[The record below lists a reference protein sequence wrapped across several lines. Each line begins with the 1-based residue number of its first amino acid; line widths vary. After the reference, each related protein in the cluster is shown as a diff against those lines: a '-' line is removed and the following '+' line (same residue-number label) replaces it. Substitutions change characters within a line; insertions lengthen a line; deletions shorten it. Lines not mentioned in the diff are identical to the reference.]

1 MTKTSI
7 ILGGGA
13 AGFFA
18 AVNTARLNPDQRVII
33 LEKSNKLLAKVRVSG
48 GGRCNVT
55 HACFDAGLLSKNYP
69 RGEKALR
76 QAFARF
82 AATDTVVWF
91 SERGVQLKTEADGR
105 MFPVTDNSQTII
117 DCLLREAEKYNVEI
131 RLQTEVTGIT
141 REDELFVL
149 QLADGKAMQCNNLL
163 MATGGHP
170 KAAGYDLLRSLG
182 HRIAEPV
189 PSLFTFNMPGDPVR
203 ELMGVSVEKALVKI
217 PGLKAGQE
225 GPLLIT
231 HWGMSGP
238 AILKSSAW
246 GARVL
251 NDAGYRFDAR
261 VTWVQGQSEQQWRD
275 ALNRFREQ
283 EKHKQVSNAN
293 PFPIPKRLWD
303 FFTWRAGMDAGL
315 RWADVSNKQLNR
327 LLEMLL
333 NDTYRVEGKT
343 TFKEEFVTC
352 GGVELN
358 EVDFKTMES
367 RVVPHLYFA
376 GEVLDI
382 DGVTGGFNF
391 QAAWTTGM
399 IAAHAMANA

>member
-1 MTKTSI
+1 MGKTSI

-18 AVNTARLNPDQRVII
+18 AINTARLNPDQQVII
-33 LEKSNKLLAKVRVSG
+33 LEKSNKLLSKVRVSG

-55 HACFDAGLLSKNYP
+55 HACFDAGLLVKNYP

-82 AATDTVVWF
+82 AATDAVVWF
-91 SERGVQLKTEADGR
+91 QERGVQLKTEADGR

-117 DCLLREAEKYNVEI
+117 DCLLREAAHYKVDI
-131 RLQTEVTGIT
+131 RMHTEVTGIT
-141 REDELFVL
+141 TENGQFTL
-149 QLADGKAMQCNNLL
+149 QLADGQTLQCDNLL
-163 MATGGHP
+163 IATGGHP
-170 KAAGYDLLRSLG
+170 KASGYELLRKLG
-182 HRIAEPV
+182 HTIVEPV
-189 PSLFTFNMPGDPVR
+189 PSLFTFNMPGDSVR

-217 PGLKAGQE
+217 PGMKNGQE

-238 AILKSSAW
+238 AILKTSAW

-251 NDAGYRFDAR
+251 HDTQYRFDAR
-261 VTWVQGQSEQQWRD
+261 IMWVQGRSEQEWRD
-275 ALNRFREQ
+275 LLNIFREQ
-283 EKHKQVSNAN
+283 EKQKQVANAN
-293 PFPIPKRLWD
+293 PLPVPKRLWD
-303 FFTWRAGMDAGL
+303 FFIRRAGMHAEL
-315 RWADVSNKQLNR
+315 RWADVSNKQLNK
-327 LLEMLL
+327 LLEILL

-352 GGVELN
+352 GGVDLK

-367 RVVPHLYFA
+367 RKVPNLYFA

-391 QAAWTTGM
+391 QSAWTTGM
-399 IAAHAMANA
+399 IAAHAMASL

>member
-1 MTKTSI
+1 MQHTSI

-33 LEKSNKLLAKVRVSG
+33 LEKSNKLLSKVRVSG

-55 HACFDAGLLSKNYP
+55 HACFDAALLSRNYP
-69 RGEKALR
+69 RGEKPLR
-76 QAFARF
+76 QAFSRF
-82 AATDTVVWF
+82 AATDTVAWF
-91 SERGVQLKTEADGR
+91 SQRGVQLKTEADGR

-117 DCLLREAEKYNVEI
+117 DCLLREAETHHVEI

-141 REDELFVL
+141 REGELFLL
-149 QLADGKAMQCNNLL
+149 QLADGKTMQCNNLL
-163 MATGGHP
+163 IATGGHP
-170 KAAGYDLLRSLG
+170 KSAGYDLLRSLG
-182 HRIAEPV
+182 HTIAEPV
-189 PSLFTFNMPGDPVR
+189 PSLFTFNMPGNPVR

-251 NDAGYRFDAR
+251 NDAQYRFDAR
-261 VTWVQGQSEQQWRD
+261 ITWVQGQSEQEWREN
-275 ALNRFREQ
+275 LLRFREQ

-293 PFPIPKRLWD
+293 PLPIPKRLWD
-303 FFTWRAGMDAGL
+303 FFTWRAGLDASL
-315 RWADVSNKQLNR
+315 RWADVSNKQLNK

-352 GGVELN
+352 GGLQLN

-399 IAAHAMANA
+399 IAAQAMAEV